1 MASAV
6 DSKTVDPK
14 KANKFVLNNGHT
26 MPAVGLGTYRMRD
39 QEEVLEVVNH
49 ALAAGYRMFDTA
61 AVYRNESFLKEAFR
75 RLLPRYDLDR
85 DDIFITTKL
94 SPAEHGRPEVIKKA
108 YANSLEN
115 LGTEYIDMYLVH
127 FPGSARIAVDDKKNT
142 ELRHA
147 TWESMVELYD
157 AGKVNGIGV
166 SNFTNYHLE
175 LLMERNH
182 GVVPAVNQVE
192 WHPFYYQTELLD
204 YCKANDI
211 VLQAYCSLG
220 GKSVSNNE
228 LLLHPSVTKIAQ
240 TLGVTNAQVLLKWA
254 RQQNVAIIPKSTNPV
269 HIKQNI
275 SLNFEI
281 SPEDMRILNNLNK
294 NPVKYAWDPRNV
306 V

>member
-6 DSKTVDPK
+6 DSKSM
-14 KANKFVLNNGHT
+14 KFILNTGHA

-39 QEEVLEVVNH
+39 QAEVLEVVDH
-49 ALAAGYRMFDTA
+49 ALSAGYRMFDTA

-75 RLLPRYDLDR
+75 ILLPRYDLDR

-94 SPAEHGRPEVIKKA
+94 SPSEHGRPGAIEKA
-108 YANSLEN
+108 YSASLQN
-115 LGTEYIDMYLVH
+115 LGTDYIDMYLVH
-127 FPGSARIAVDDKKNT
+127 FPGTPKYSIDDKKNT

-157 AGKVNGIGV
+157 RGIVNGIGV

-182 GVVPAVNQVE
+182 GVVPAINQVE
-192 WHPFYYQTELLD
+192 WHPFYYQMELLD

-228 LLLHPSVTKIAQ
+228 LLLHPSVTKIAV

-254 RQQNVAIIPKSTNPV
+254 LEHNVAIIPKSTNPV

-275 SLNFEI
+275 TLNFDM
-281 SPEDMRILNNLNK
+281 SPEDMRVLDNLSNK
-294 NPVKYAWDPRNV
+294 NSVKYAWDPRGV